1 MSNMVKGEVVS
12 VSKKATKN
20 PKFNLYSFKIDGD
33 NKWYSTKF
41 DVPSF
46 KEGDFIQFSW
56 VEEKRGEYINYVVS
70 NKEVSIVERP
80 KKDTSSS
87 SSSAA
92 ANGSSNSR
100 ETYWATKEERDII
113 KDKKLQWQGSR
124 SNAVDVV
131 LFAITNGYLEVKGKK
146 GEQLDLLLGYV
157 EQVTNKFYNDQE
169 RIALAETLAELEEI
183 EMGKNEEDVTN
194 GDD

>member
-1 MSNMVKGEVVS
+1 MSNMVKGEVVN

-56 VEEKRGEYINYVVS
+56 VEEKRGEYTNFVV
-70 NKEVSIVERP
+70 NNNEVSILEKP
-80 KKDTSSS
+80 KKDNS
-87 SSSAA
+87 SSSAGA
-92 ANGSSNSR
+92 TGSSGTR
-100 ETYWATKEERDII
+100 ETYWTNKEERDII

-183 EMGKNEEDVTN
+183 EMGKNEEAATN
-194 GDD
+194 RDD